1 MRKLFVLCMF
11 LIVAVASTGMVFAAS
26 QDIGGHSFNVP
37 DGFNEVN
44 SSDSPT
50 DLGTLYNKV
59 FQNSKGDIINITVLV
74 CTDGMSFTSI
84 KPTDP
89 GSVNKTING
98 AEGFFWDNSPTTHK
112 PTFTF
117 VENNNQRLVSVS
129 ATNANDIEACLK

>member
-1 MRKLFVLCMF
+1 MRKLFVLSLF
-11 LIVAVASTGMVFAAS
+11 LIVAVASVGMVFAAS
-26 QDIGGHSFNVP
+26 QDIGDRSFNVP

-44 SSDSPT
+44 SSNAQSN
-50 DLGTLYNKV
+50 LGTFYNKV

-74 CTDGMSFTSI
+74 CNDGMAFTYI

-98 AEGFFWDNSPTTHK
+98 AEGFFWDNSPTAHK
-112 PTFTF
+112 PAFTF
-117 VENNNQRLVSVS
+117 AENNNQRLVSIS